1 MFKEVSQLRHSWS
14 PRSERG
20 IAPLQVGVDYALDE
34 SLSVALDAIGIG
46 FEPGV
51 LEEMAN
57 IAATRGH
64 QFKGVAMD
72 AADIQN
78 PLTLNSLNVPLQF
91 LQNWLPGMVGMAT
104 AVRKAD
110 EIMGIDT
117 IGSWEDEQIVQQ
129 ILELSGSPV
138 PYTDRGVVPLTDWN
152 VNFAQRTVVRMEL
165 GMSVGK
171 LEQARAARM
180 RVDSADQ
187 KRNSTGLQLEIQRN
201 ALAFYGYNGGLNQ
214 TYGFLN
220 DPNLLG
226 YTTVATGAV
235 STSKLWS
242 LKTADEIQAD
252 LLTAFQTLRTQSQ
265 GLIDPGKTPITLT
278 VATDCVDYLNKTSSF
293 MMRSVREWLMGT
305 YKNLRI
311 VDAIQFNDA
320 NGGANVFS
328 VHADTVDDGL
338 STDDRKTWQQLV
350 PAKMQFL
357 GVAVDAKFYTEDY
370 VNASAGALCKRPYA
384 MARFSGI

>member
-1 MFKEVSQLRHSWS
+1 MFQQVSQIRASWS
-14 PRSERG
+14 PTSERG
-20 IAPLQVGVDYALDE
+20 LKPLQVDVDYALDE

-51 LEEMAN
+51 LEEMAA
-57 IAATRGH
+57 IAASRGR
-64 QFKGVAMD
+64 QFGMVAMD
-72 AADIQN
+72 AADIQQ
-78 PLTLNSLNVPLQF
+78 PLTVNSLNVPLQF

-110 EIMGIDT
+110 EIMGLDT
-117 IGSWEDEQIVQQ
+117 IGSWEDEQVVQQ

-187 KRNSTGLQLEIQRN
+187 KRNSTGVQLEIQRN
-201 ALAFYGYNGGLNQ
+201 ALGFYGYNGGANQ

-220 DPNLLG
+220 DPNLGG
-226 YTTVATGAV
+226 YITVATGGV
-235 STSKLWS
+235 SGSKLWS

-265 GLIDPGKTPITLT
+265 GLIDPGKTPLTLT
-278 VATDCVDYLNKTSSF
+278 LGTDVVDYLNKTSNF
-293 MMRSVREWLMGT
+293 MMRSVREWLEGT
-305 YKNLRI
+305 YKNVRI
-311 VDAIQFNDA
+311 VDAPQFNNA
-320 NGGANVFS
+320 NGSANVFNI
-328 VHADTVDDGL
+328 HADTVDDGL

-384 MARFSGI
+384 MVRFSGI

>member
-1 MFKEVSQLRHSWS
+1 MFQEVSKVHASWS
-14 PRSERG
+14 PTSERG
-20 IAPLQVGVDYALDE
+20 LKPLRAGVDYALDE
-34 SLSVALDAIGIG
+34 SLPQTLKAIGIG
-46 FEPGV
+46 FDHGV
-51 LEEMAN
+51 LKSMA
-57 IAATRGH
+57 AFSYDHGG
-64 QFKGVAMD
+64 FSMD
-72 AADIQN
+72 AADIQQ
-78 PLTLNSLNVPLQF
+78 PLTTPSLNVPLQF
-91 LQNWLPGMVGMAT
+91 LQNWLPGMVAMAT
-104 AVRKAD
+104 AARKSD

-152 VNFAQRTVVRMEL
+152 VNFAQRSVVRMEL

-171 LEQARAARM
+171 LEQARSARM

-187 KRNSTGLQLEIQRN
+187 KRAATGLQLEILRN
-201 ALAFYGYNGGLNQ
+201 QIAFYGYNGGANQ

-226 YTTVATGAV
+226 YTTVATGAT
-235 STSKLWS
+235 SGSKLWS
-242 LKTADEIQAD
+242 LKTADEIQSD

-265 GLIDPGKTPITLT
+265 GLIDPGVTPITLT
-278 VATDCVDYLNKTSSF
+278 VATNSVDYLNKTSVF
-293 MMRSVREWLMGT
+293 MMRSVKEWLLAT

-311 VDAIQFNDA
+311 VDAVQFNGA
-320 NGGANVFS
+320 NGGSNVFNI
-328 VHADTVDDGL
+328 HADVVDDGL

-357 GVAVDAKFYTEDY
+357 GVAVDSKFYTEDY